1 MMAMNATVPGQLTP
15 AGRDLLATFWKG
27 LQTLLAQRWL
37 PGAVNIAAVAVLA
50 WGMAGWTWMLITPN
64 VPEVIPDGNAASAGQ
79 VRFDLQPLLTS
90 QLFGQAPSLP
100 GTGGVSLDAIPISSL
115 NLVLAGVVAAG
126 GASFALISV
135 NGQPQEPF
143 AIGQEV
149 TAGAILQSVYP
160 DRVLLTRQGITESL
174 MLEGVNDNASGGVST
189 GGSIQGGPATG
200 AIYQRS
206 QNDYVVPRSVVNA
219 QLHKPQELLS
229 QALMVPNPTGGF
241 LVREIQPDSVY
252 QKLGLQVGDVIR
264 SVNGQPVNSLQD
276 AMRAYQQASKLSDVR
291 LEVVRGG
298 RPEVLQYQIK

>member
-1 MMAMNATVPGQLTP
+1 MNATVPGQLTP
-15 AGRDLLATFWKG
+15 AGRDMLASLWKG

-37 PGAVNIAAVAVLA
+37 PGAVNFAALVVLA
-50 WGMAGWTWMLITPN
+50 WGMAGWTWMLLAPN

-79 VRFDLQPLLTS
+79 ARFDLHPLLTS
-90 QLFGQAPSLP
+90 QIFGQAPSLP

-149 TAGAILQSVYP
+149 TAGAILQAVYP
-160 DRVLLTRQGITESL
+160 DRVLLIRQGITESL
-174 MLEGVNDNASGGVST
+174 MLEGVNDNAGGGVSSGAPISGAT
-189 GGSIQGGPATG
+189 GG
-200 AIYQRS
+200 IYQRS

-219 QLHKPQELLS
+219 QLHKPQDLLS

-276 AMRAYQQASKLSDVR
+276 AMRAYQQAANLSDVR

>member
-1 MMAMNATVPGQLTP
+1 MLTMNATAPGQLTP
-15 AGRDLLATFWKG
+15 AGRDILASFWKG

-37 PGAVNIAAVAVLA
+37 PGAVNIAALVVLA
-50 WGMAGWTWMLITPN
+50 WGMAGWTWMLLAPN

-79 VRFDLQPLLTS
+79 ARFDLQPLLTS

-149 TAGAILQSVYP
+149 TAGAILQAVYP

-174 MLEGVNDNASGGVST
+174 MLEGVNDNASSGVSSGT
-189 GGSIQGGPATG
+189 LPGAAGG
-200 AIYQRS
+200 IYQRS

-219 QLHKPQELLS
+219 QLHKPQDFLS

-276 AMRAYQQASKLSDVR
+276 AMRAYQQAANLSDVR

-298 RPEVLQYQIK
+298 RPQVLQYQIK